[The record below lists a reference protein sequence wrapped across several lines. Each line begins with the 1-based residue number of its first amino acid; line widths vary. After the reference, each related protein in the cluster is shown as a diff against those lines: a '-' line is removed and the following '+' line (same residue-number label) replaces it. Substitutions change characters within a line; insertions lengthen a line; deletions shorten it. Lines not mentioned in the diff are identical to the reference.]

1 MLSSVLV
8 LGGSVSH
15 SLFSAQKIGGESPRL
30 TRLKPEGIRE
40 KAEEDFARAWIK
52 GGILLSEDHLVI
64 PSQHRI
70 DGWRTVQRELAKK
83 VIRRDSFTSPPKLV
97 AGVDVAYREDR
108 AFSAAAVLNYETLQL
123 VEAQVA
129 ISIVKVPYVASFFAF
144 REVEPLIKVI
154 RMLKKRADIFLVN
167 AHGVAHPERC
177 GSASHLGVVLDIPTI
192 GVASRALCG
201 KVSESE
207 DGEIR
212 YLRDRDEV
220 IGAALYVNPRM
231 RPVYVSIG
239 HKVSFE
245 SAIEIVLRTVRE
257 NRMPEP
263 LRIAHSLSNEARKK
277 CVSK

>member
-1 MLSSVLV
+1 VNP
-8 LGGSVSH
+8 LG
-15 SLFSAQKIGGESPRL
+15 L

-40 KAEEDFARAWIK
+40 KAEGDYGRAWIK
-52 GGILLSEDHLVI
+52 SGILLSEDQVI
-64 PSQHRI
+64 PSQYRI
-70 DGWRTVQRELAKK
+70 DGWRTVQRKLTKK
-83 VIRRDSFTSPPKLV
+83 VIRRDSFCSPPKLI
-97 AGVDVAYREDR
+97 AGVDVAYHEDR

-129 ISIVKVPYVASFFAF
+129 ISVVKVPYVASFFAF

-154 RMLKKRADIFLVN
+154 RMLKERVDIFLVN
-167 AHGVAHPERC
+167 AHGIAHPERC
-177 GSASHLGVVLDIPTI
+177 GVASHLGVVLDIPTI

-207 DGEIR
+207 HGEIR

-220 IGAALYVNPRM
+220 IGAVLYVNPRT

-239 HKVSFE
+239 HKVSLE

-263 LRIAHSLSNEARKK
+263 LRIAHSLSNEAKK
-277 CVSK
+277 KYVSK